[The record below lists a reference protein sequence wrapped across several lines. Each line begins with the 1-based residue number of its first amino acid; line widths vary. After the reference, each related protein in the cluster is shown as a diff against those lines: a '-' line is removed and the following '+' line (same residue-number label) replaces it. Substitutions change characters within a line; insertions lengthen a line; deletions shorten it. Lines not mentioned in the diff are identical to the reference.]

1 VSNKIL
7 KSAGITLILVL
18 SIVPAVFGG
27 FQEDLWQKS
36 KSDHFT
42 VFYKAETSEAYV
54 QELLKYAEDYYTG
67 ITEELGFRRFDF
79 WTWENTCKIYLF
91 ASRKDYTELSSQPG
105 WTGGAAY
112 VRQRMILTFVN
123 QGDFL
128 NTILPHEM
136 THLIFREFV
145 GYRTNLPLW
154 VDEGI
159 ACLEEKQNRKQYLGV
174 ARVLVK
180 SHVFIPLDK
189 LTEIRQEGLLM
200 PEVFYAESASVVQF
214 LLQKYG
220 QEKFVD
226 YCRRLRDN
234 KDWKH
239 SLLEVYGVKSLSEL
253 NVLWKDFLAGK
264 K

>member
-1 VSNKIL
+1 VN
-7 KSAGITLILVL
+7 
-18 SIVPAVFGG
+18 
-27 FQEDLWQKS
+27 
-36 KSDHFT
+36 
-42 VFYKAETSEAYV
+42 
-54 QELLKYAEDYYTG
+54 ELLRYAEDYYTG
-67 ITEELGFRRFDF
+67 ITEEMGFRRFDF
-79 WTWENTCKIYLF
+79 WTWDKTCKVYLF
-91 ASRKDYTELSSQPG
+91 ASRKNYADMSRQPG

-112 VRQRMILTFVN
+112 VRERMIITFIN
-123 QGDFL
+123 QGDFF

-145 GYRTNLPLW
+145 GYRTGLPLW
-154 VDEGI
+154 LDEGI
-159 ACLEEKQNRKQYLGV
+159 ACLQEKKNRRQYLRV

-214 LLQKYG
+214 LLQRYG

-234 KDWKH
+234 KDWKRA
-239 SLLEVYGVKSLSEL
+239 LLEVYAVKSLSEM
-253 NVLWKDFLAGK
+253 NVQWKEFLLIGK
-264 K
+264 